1 MNSLLRKLAI
11 LGLSLGLMVTYSF
24 AAHAAPAA
32 KQNSFFYDSEELNEF
47 FVDHSLWDE
56 LLKKYV
62 SDHPSGISR
71 FDYDGVTAA
80 DKARIEEY
88 LAMLEQLDP
97 RQMSMGT
104 QKPYWLNLFNASLI
118 WQVIDSEPET
128 SIKEI
133 SSRVLWRKK
142 RLYISMQDVSLDIIE
157 HGILRTNFDDPR
169 IHFGITG
176 GTLGSANI
184 LNTAYTQEN
193 VEELLEQ
200 NTRDFLNQPRGLSFD
215 KGRPTLSTIFK
226 WYSKDFGA
234 RADDI
239 KAFVAKYL
247 SDEKK
252 QLWNDAR
259 RFGYSYDWGLNK
271 P

>member
-1 MNSLLRKLAI
+1 MNSLLSKLAI
-11 LGLSLGLMVTYSF
+11 LGLSLGLMMTYSF

-32 KQNSFFYDSEELNEF
+32 KQVPFFNDSEELNEF
-47 FVDHSLWDE
+47 MVDHSQWDE

-71 FDYDGVTAA
+71 FDYDAVTVA
-80 DKARIEEY
+80 DKARLEDYI
-88 LAMLEQLDP
+88 AMLEQLDP
-97 RQMSMGT
+97 RQMSMYT

-142 RLYISMQDVSLDIIE
+142 RLYISMQDVSLDTIE

-200 NTRDFLNQPRGLSFD
+200 NTRDFLNHPRGLSFD